1 MIAMEPEIGTVTGWE
16 IKKNKDGSAPVRLL
30 QVVIS
35 DPEDVQTVEWIG
47 KQGEDDGI
55 ILGSAV
61 LIIPVGSTKYAF
73 ALDDGIQPVAGDGE
87 KKLYSIDS
95 GAKAAEL
102 NLGKTGDIEIKA
114 KAGGNIN
121 LKEAGELELNG
132 NNDFLISF
140 TQLQT
145 ILSQFAL
152 AINTEFAKYVLIAPG
167 TALPVAV
174 DITPAKTEKI
184 QIGFP

>member
-1 MIAMEPEIGTVTGWE
+1 MNLETGVVTGWE
-16 IKKNKDGSAPVRLL
+16 IRKNRDGAAPKRLL
-30 QVVIS
+30 QVIVS

-47 KQGEDDGI
+47 GQGEDDGI
-55 ILGSAV
+55 VLNSTV
-61 LIIPVGSTKYAF
+61 LIVPVGSTKYAF
-73 ALDDGIQPVAGDGE
+73 ALDDGIQPAAADGE

-95 GAKAAEL
+95 GAKAAEI
-102 NLGKTGDIEIKA
+102 NLDKTGDIEIKA

-152 AINTEFAKYVLIAPG
+152 AINIELAKYTL
-167 TALPVAV
+167 LPAQVPIPV
-174 DITPAKTEKI
+174 TIDITPAKTEKI
-184 QIGFP
+184 KIGFP

>member
-1 MIAMEPEIGTVTGWE
+1 
-16 IKKNKDGSAPVRLL
+16 VRLL

-35 DPEDVQTVEWIG
+35 DPEDAQTAEWIG

-55 ILGSAV
+55 ILNSTV
-61 LIIPVGSTKYAF
+61 LIVSVGSTKYAF
-73 ALDDGIQPVAGDGE
+73 ALDDGIEPVAGDGE

-95 GAKAAEL
+95 GAKAAEI
-102 NLGKTGDIEIKA
+102 NLDKTGDIEIKS
-114 KAGGNIN
+114 
-121 LKEAGELELNG
+121 

-145 ILSQFAL
+145 ILTQFAT
-152 AINTEFAKYVLIAPG
+152 AINIEFAKYTLLPAQVPI
-167 TALPVAV
+167 PVAI

-184 QIGFP
+184 KIGFP

>member
-1 MIAMEPEIGTVTGWE
+1 MNVETGIVTGWE
-16 IKKNKDGSAPVRLL
+16 IKKNRDGPAPVRLL

-47 KQGEDDGI
+47 KQGEDDGV
-55 ILGSAV
+55 ILNSTV
-61 LIIPVGSTKYAF
+61 LIVPVGSTKYAF
-73 ALDDGIQPVAGDGE
+73 ALDDGIEPVAADGE

-95 GAKAAEL
+95 GAKAAEI
-102 NLGKTGDIEIKA
+102 NLDKTGDIEIKA
-114 KAGGNIN
+114 KTGGNIN

-145 ILSQFAL
+145 ILSQFAT
-152 AINTEFAKYVLIAPG
+152 AINVELAKYVLITPG
-167 TALPVAV
+167 TALPVTI
-174 DITPAKTEKI
+174 DITPAKMEKI
-184 QIGFP
+184 KIGFP